1 MKELKKA
8 GGGGGGGAKF
18 RELTALPGQ
27 VLAGLKFLGSGSK
40 EVQTGTCPNRS
51 LRGDSPGYSTD
62 SPSVPAHLSDVVNWT
77 KDTAGNDV
85 AALSPP
91 RGQYPGG
98 TGAYVTC
105 EPDELGITPDKIG
118 ATESIG
124 PVQGT
129 YGSDAN
135 LEAKNLLVGK
145 TGYGPNG
152 KVTGTMQEKGEPNQ
166 TLDAGGEYSIQE
178 GHYSGGKIKA
188 KDLKSQTSG
197 TAAAGDI
204 RDGKTAYVNGVKVTG
219 TLGESSPAN
228 RELAAGG
235 SVTYAAGIKNNG
247 WTVTAKDLESQT
259 SATAAAAQILKGFT
273 AWVNGLKITGT
284 MKKAVDSKK
293 TNLSSSD
300 NRAVIQQ
307 TRQASGD
314 ARVWAIKNADNT
326 NRLCI
331 LNPVAGYWA
340 DNDVLGVTF
349 ANVATALGLTAA
361 KIKKGESVC
370 GVDGSCA
377 VLTRNLYTHAI
388 KGYGASSNVLSAE
401 ESYTMPRAGVI
412 YYGMSINGYGNSPKG
427 KVELIVNGTTVN
439 SVELTG
445 EYSAYAYSFAEWQSH
460 NVNANDTVKIKCTIT
475 QGTHVFG
482 MIGAHFN
489 C

>member
-105 EPDELGITPDKIG
+105 QPDELGITADKIG

-152 KVTGTMQEKGEPNQ
+152 K
-166 TLDAGGEYSIQE
+166 
-178 GHYSGGKIKA
+178 
-188 KDLKSQTSG
+188 
-197 TAAAGDI
+197 
-204 RDGKTAYVNGVKVTG
+204 
-219 TLGESSPAN
+219 
-228 RELAAGG
+228 
-235 SVTYAAGIKNNG
+235 
-247 WTVTAKDLESQT
+247 
-259 SATAAAAQILKGFT
+259 
-273 AWVNGLKITGT
+273 
-284 MKKAVDSKK
+284 
-293 TNLSSSD
+293 
-300 NRAVIQQ
+300 
-307 TRQASGD
+307 
-314 ARVWAIKNADNT
+314 
-326 NRLCI
+326 
-331 LNPVAGYWA
+331 
-340 DNDVLGVTF
+340 
-349 ANVATALGLTAA
+349 
-361 KIKKGESVC
+361 
-370 GVDGSCA
+370 
-377 VLTRNLYTHAI
+377 
-388 KGYGASSNVLSAE
+388 
-401 ESYTMPRAGVI
+401 
-412 YYGMSINGYGNSPKG
+412 
-427 KVELIVNGTTVN
+427 
-439 SVELTG
+439 
-445 EYSAYAYSFAEWQSH
+445 
-460 NVNANDTVKIKCTIT
+460 
-475 QGTHVFG
+475 
-482 MIGAHFN
+482 
-489 C
+489 